1 METLRK
7 EALAQHL
14 EIEDIE
20 EIEEVSYSDYTFE
33 AEGGEYLVVTDSEAD
48 QLWEESLDSY
58 LEECIYPE
66 LPQNMISYFDDEAW
80 KRDARIDG
88 RGHSLS
94 HYDGGEDWEDVNG
107 ETFYIYRVN

>member
-7 EALAQHL
+7 KALAQHL
-14 EIEDIE
+14 DIEEIE
-20 EIEEVSYSDYTFE
+20 EIEEVSYSDYAFE

-48 QLWEESLDSY
+48 QLWEESLNSY

-66 LPQNMISYFDDEAW
+66 LPQNMIIYFDDEAW

-94 HYDGGEDWEDVNG
+94 SYDGVEDWEDVNG
-107 ETFYIYRVN
+107 ETFFIYRVS